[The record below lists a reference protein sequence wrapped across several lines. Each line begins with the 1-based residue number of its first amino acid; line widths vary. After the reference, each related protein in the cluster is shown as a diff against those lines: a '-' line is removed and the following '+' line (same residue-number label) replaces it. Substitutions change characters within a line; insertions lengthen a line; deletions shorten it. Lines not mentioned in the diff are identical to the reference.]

1 MKNKITAF
9 LFVMILCAGSVFA
22 SDGTKP
28 FVPKYNTRVL
38 VVGQIKY
45 KTPIDL
51 EARKEGFAGKKK
63 IQEDLFKDNWC
74 QPNFSEKK
82 LDIIELP
89 YMEGYFYT
97 DLMPSKGRLLH
108 LNYFTAGIFKKINRW
123 YQFQLPCK
131 ATIKVPEDAVYLYI
145 GTFEYDLDY
154 ALRVVGFR
162 HLDDY
167 DNAKKE
173 LCSQLGQDVE
183 LYRGEITFEK

>member
-9 LFVMILCAGSVFA
+9 FFIMFFCVGAVFA
-22 SDGTKP
+22 TDASKPIEPTK
-28 FVPKYNTRVL
+28 KGKIL

-63 IQEDLFKDNWC
+63 IQDDLFKDNWC
-74 QPNFSEKK
+74 QPNFSEIK
-82 LDIIELP
+82 LDVIETP
-89 YMEGYFYT
+89 YLEGYFYAS
-97 DLMPSKGRLLH
+97 LYPSKNRTVH
-108 LNYFTAGIFKKINRW
+108 LKNFTAGIFRKINRW
-123 YQFQLPCK
+123 FQYHLPCG
-131 ATIKVPEDAVYLYI
+131 ATIKVPDDTVYLYI

-173 LCSQLGQDVE
+173 LSRQLGKDVE
-183 LYRGEITFEK
+183 LYRGEITFE